1 MLKIEFPPNDILVK
15 QDCIFQ
21 NKKGAWTVN
30 NAYSPCTFSYY
41 SILLKAIS
49 EAAQAHAAHLCLM
62 RVPCSPL
69 KRQGMLPANNNMAH
83 SKHSYSLLTHTYLTI
98 FYDVS
103 AAFAKKFFSHSQIS
117 IDTVKLHNH
126 V

>member
-30 NAYSPCTFSYY
+30 NAYSPCT
-41 SILLKAIS
+41 